1 MSLPFKVM
9 QRIVSKAFIAGGY
22 LSYFGCV
29 VYCTLEYVGDF
40 VICQGPS
47 MEPTIISNDIVLTE
61 HISVMLKKIKK
72 GDIIVSKSPSNPKQY
87 ICKRVLAMPGDK
99 VRKGF
104 LASVVPQGH
113 VWLEGDNKSN
123 STDSRDYGPVPIGLI
138 RSKAV
143 CRIYPFKRARIFVK
157 SSK

>member
-1 MSLPFKVM
+1 MRFPWKNI
-9 QRIVSKAFIAGGY
+9 QRVISKTCIAGGY
-22 LSYFGCV
+22 LGYFGCI

-47 MEPTIISNDIVLTE
+47 MEPTIVSRDIVLTE

-87 ICKRVLAMPGDK
+87 ICKRVLGVPGDK
-99 VRKGF
+99 IRKGF
-104 LASVVPQGH
+104 SVKIVPHGH
-113 VWLEGDNKSN
+113 VWLQGDNKSN

-138 RSKAV
+138 RSRAV
-143 CRIYPFKRARIFVK
+143 CRIFPFETARMFSD

>member
-1 MSLPFKVM
+1 MRCPWKSI
-9 QRIVSKAFIAGGY
+9 QRLLSNTLLAGSY
-22 LSYFGCV
+22 FSYFGCV

-47 MEPTIISNDIVLTE
+47 MEPTIVSNDIVLTE
-61 HISVMLKKIKK
+61 HVSIMLKNIKK

-87 ICKRVLAMPGDK
+87 ICKRIFAMPGDK
-99 VRKGF
+99 VRSGF
-104 LASVVPQGH
+104 VINVVPQGH

-123 STDSRDYGPVPIGLI
+123 STDSRDYGPVPIGLL

-143 CRIYPFKRARIFVK
+143 CRIFPFDSAQMFSN